1 MKILGASLN
10 LINKKVVNLA
20 DPSAATDAV
29 NKQYLDAAI
38 RGLDWKQEVIAAST
52 TNVSLAAP
60 GTTLDGATL
69 TNPMRILLK
78 DQTAP
83 AENGIYDWTGA
94 AIPLT
99 RSLDADSAAE
109 LSSSTVTVQQGT
121 VNADRVYR
129 VTADDPITLDTTAI
143 TFAQVGGGSAPY
155 TAGNGLTLTGQDFNV
170 VPLAGGGITVAAD
183 SISVDTAVVVRKFAA
198 NIGNGA
204 LTTIVTAHGLGTAD
218 LTILVKDASSGEVV
232 YPDPTVDAT
241 NVTLVFA
248 VAPTSNQYRL
258 VVHG

>member
-1 MKILGASLN
+1 MKVLGTFLD
-10 LINKKVVNLA
+10 LVNKKVVNLA
-20 DPSAATDAV
+20 DPSAPTDGV
-29 NKQYLDAAI
+29 NKQFLDAAI

-60 GTTLDGATL
+60 GTTLDGVTL
-69 TNPMRILLK
+69 TNPTRILLK
-78 DQTAP
+78 DQTAS

-94 AIPLT
+94 AVTLT

-109 LSSSTVTVQQGT
+109 LSGSTVTVQRGT

-129 VTADDPITLDTTAI
+129 VTADDPITLGTTAI
-143 TFAQVGGGSAPY
+143 TFAQVGGGAAPY
-155 TAGNGLTLTGQDFNV
+155 TAGNGLTLTGQDFNI
-170 VPLAGGGITVAAD
+170 VPLAGGGIVVAAD

-198 NIGNGA
+198 NIGNGV

-218 LTILVKDASSGEVV
+218 ITATVKDASSGEVV
-232 YPDPTVDAT
+232 WPDITVDAT

-248 VAPTSNQYRL
+248 VAPTAAQYRL
-258 VVHG
+258 IAHG